1 VDRFDDVGRRYD
13 TVSFLTD
20 YGLEDEFVGVVKSV
34 LRDMAPHVTV
44 VDLTHGIR
52 PFDIRGGSLALA
64 RAIPY
69 VAEGIVLA
77 VVDPGVGT
85 SRRAVAIE
93 VAGGAGVVVGPDNG
107 LLAPAVAIVGG
118 ADRAVELTNPA
129 HHLVAPGATFAGR
142 DVFAPVAAHLANGV
156 DLAELGPVVDTDLLV
171 PGMIPLPRGEADGVH
186 ADVLWV
192 DRFGNCQLNVGPDD
206 LTPGIDVWAVTIGDE
221 RRAARLATS
230 FGELGPGSVG
240 LVLDSHGL
248 YALAFDQRSA
258 AHELHLATG
267 DTVRLSIIDGGDDAG
282 AAPVASPV
290 TLRRDR

>member
-1 VDRFDDVGRRYD
+1 VGRRYD

-20 YGLEDEFVGVVKSV
+20 YGLDDEFVGVVKSV

-44 VDLTHGIR
+44 IDLTHGVR
-52 PFDIRGGSLALA
+52 PFDVRGGALALA

-93 VAGGAGVVVGPDNG
+93 VAGGAGVLVGPDNG
-107 LLAPAVAIVGG
+107 LLAPAVAIIGG
-118 ADRAVELTNPA
+118 ADRAVELTNPEY
-129 HHLVAPGATFAGR
+129 HLAAPGATFAGR
-142 DVFAPVAAHLANGV
+142 DVFAPVAAHLARGV
-156 DLAELGPVVDTDLLV
+156 DLLDLGPPIEPDLLV
-171 PGMIPLPRGEADGVH
+171 PGMVALPRRETDGVH
-186 ADVLWV
+186 AEVLWV
-192 DRFGNCQLNVGPDD
+192 DRFGNCQLNVGPED
-206 LTPGIDVWAVTIGDE
+206 LTSGIDVWAVTIGDE

-230 FGELGPGSVG
+230 FGELAPGAVG
-240 LVLDSHGL
+240 LVLDSHGM

-258 AHELHLATG
+258 AHELHLVTG
-267 DTVRLSIIDGGDDAG
+267 DAVRLSVIEGDDAG
-282 AAPVASPV
+282 AAPVVSPV

>member
-1 VDRFDDVGRRYD
+1 VGRRYE
-13 TVSFLTD
+13 TVSFLSD
-20 YGLEDEFVGVVKSV
+20 YGLDDEFVGVVKSV

-85 SRRAVAIE
+85 SRRAIAIE
-93 VAGGAGVVVGPDNG
+93 VAGGAGVLVGPDNG
-107 LLAPAVAIVGG
+107 LLAPAVAVIGG
-118 ADRAVELTNPA
+118 ADRAVELTNPE
-129 HHLVAPGATFAGR
+129 HHLTAPGATFAGR
-142 DVFAPVAAHLANGV
+142 DVFAPVAAHLANGA
-156 DLAELGPVVDTDLLV
+156 DLAELGPVVDTDLLL
-171 PGMIPLPRGEADGVH
+171 PGMIPLPRREADGVH
-186 ADVLWV
+186 AEVLWV

-206 LTPGIDVWAVTIGDE
+206 LTPGIEVWAVTIGDE

-240 LVLDSHGL
+240 LVLDSHGM

-267 DTVRLSIIDGGDDAG
+267 DAVQLSIIDGGDDG

-290 TLRRDR
+290 TMRRDR

>member
-1 VDRFDDVGRRYD
+1 VGRRYE
-13 TVSFLTD
+13 TVSFLSD
-20 YGLEDEFVGVVKSV
+20 YGLDDEFVGVVKSV
-34 LRDMAPHVTV
+34 VRDMAPHVTV

-93 VAGGAGVVVGPDNG
+93 VAEGAGVLVGPDNG

-118 ADRAVELTNPA
+118 ADRAVELSNPD
-129 HHLVAPGATFAGR
+129 HHLTAPGATFAGR

-156 DLAELGPVVDTDLLV
+156 DLAELGPAVDIDVLL
-171 PGMIPLPRGEADGVH
+171 PGMIPLPRSEADGVH
-186 ADVLWV
+186 AEVLWV

-206 LTPGIDVWAVTIGDE
+206 LTPGIDVWAVTISDE

-240 LVLDSHGL
+240 LVLDSHGM
-248 YALAFDQRSA
+248 YALALDQRSA
-258 AHELHLATG
+258 AGELHLATG
-267 DTVRLSIIDGGDDAG
+267 DAVRLSIIDEVDGGAP
-282 AAPVASPV
+282 PVASPV